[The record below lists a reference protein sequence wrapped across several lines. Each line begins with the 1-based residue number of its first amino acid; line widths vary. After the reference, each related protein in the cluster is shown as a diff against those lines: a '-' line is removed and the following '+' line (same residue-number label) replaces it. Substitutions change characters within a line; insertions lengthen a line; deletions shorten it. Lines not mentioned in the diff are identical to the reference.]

1 MTPDDIRQAW
11 NTQSSGI
18 RVKIDAESLD
28 AETRRYQEQFS
39 KRLFWRDL
47 REVGVALLLI
57 PVWLFL
63 GLKHALP
70 WTWYLTI
77 PALMWVAG
85 YMLVDRRR
93 NKPRP
98 EEPGESLCRR
108 IESTLAQIEGQIR
121 LLRNV
126 HAWGLT
132 PLVVAILAFV
142 GQVAIR
148 DGAKDL
154 FPMIVMWVA
163 VPLFFGISLFMVY
176 RLNLHVVRTDLIPRR
191 DELRKQLLSLQ
202 EESVESGDQPP
213 E

>member
-18 RVKIDAESLD
+18 RVKAEKEILD
-28 AETRRYQEQFS
+28 AEMRRYQEQFTS
-39 KRLFWRDL
+39 RLFWRDL
-47 REVGVALLLI
+47 REVGTALLLI
-57 PVWLFL
+57 PIWLFL

-85 YMLVDRRR
+85 YILVDRRR

-98 EEPGESLCRR
+98 EVPGESLRRR

-132 PLVVAILAFV
+132 PLAVAMLAFV
-142 GQVAIR
+142 GQVALR
-148 DGAKDL
+148 DGATDL
-154 FPMIVMWVA
+154 FSVIVMWGA
-163 VPLFFGISLFMVY
+163 VPLFIGIVFFIVY
-176 RLNLHVVRTDLIPRR
+176 RLNLHAVRTVLIPRR
-191 DELRKQLLSLQ
+191 DELRKQLKSLQ
-202 EESVESGDQPP
+202 EESAESGAPPP

>member
-28 AETRRYQEQFS
+28 AETRRYQKQFTT
-39 KRLFWRDL
+39 RLFWRDL

-70 WTWYLTI
+70 WTWYLSI

-93 NKPRP
+93 NRPRP

-108 IESTLAQIEGQIR
+108 IESTMAQIEGQNRI
-121 LLRNV
+121 LRNV
-126 HAWGLT
+126 HIWGLT

-142 GQVAIR
+142 GQVALR
-148 DGAKDL
+148 DGATDL
-154 FPMIVMWVA
+154 FSVIVMWGA
-163 VPLFFGISLFMVY
+163 VPLFFGISFFIVY
-176 RLNLHVVRTDLIPRR
+176 RLNQHAVRTDLIPRR
-191 DELRKQLLSLQ
+191 DELKKQLQDLQ
-202 EESVESGDQPP
+202 DESAETSP
-213 E
+213 